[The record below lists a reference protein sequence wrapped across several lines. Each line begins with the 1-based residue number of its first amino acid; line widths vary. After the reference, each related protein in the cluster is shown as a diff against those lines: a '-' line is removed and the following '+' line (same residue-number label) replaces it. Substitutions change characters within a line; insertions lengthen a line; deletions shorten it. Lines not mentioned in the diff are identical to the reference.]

1 MTTDEMIRRMVS
13 EAVRAHRRASTYTLD
28 EGQVQSIVEAV
39 RPLIEAE
46 AIRRVCEPMKDFH
59 DLGLGMDD
67 MLRANME
74 LADDLEAG
82 VWESVTNLTPQHVYS
97 NWDRAINKGW

>member
-59 DLGLGMDD
+59 DLGLGMDE
-67 MLRANME
+67 MIAANLRLAQE
-74 LADDLEAG
+74 LEDG
-82 VWESVTNLTPQHVYS
+82 VWESVTNLTPTHSYS
-97 NWDRAINKGW
+97 NWDRSINRGW